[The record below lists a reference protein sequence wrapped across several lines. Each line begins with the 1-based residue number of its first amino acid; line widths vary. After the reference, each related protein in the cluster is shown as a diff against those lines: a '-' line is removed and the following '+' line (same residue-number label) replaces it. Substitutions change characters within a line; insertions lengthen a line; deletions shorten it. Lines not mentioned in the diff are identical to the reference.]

1 MELSPLLTE
10 PLADNKWILKEEYK
24 YEINGFVITVPKG
37 FITDLASVPRILWI
51 FFPPFGK
58 YTRAA
63 IIHDYLYSELNDTFI
78 NRYWADKIF
87 IFIMKEHGV
96 SAYKRV
102 SMYRAVRMF
111 GEPSWKRKIKNE
123 GYTEQAVI
131 DHTKE
136 AIKYNKEMKEKLK
149 L

>member
-10 PLADNKWILKEEYK
+10 PIGDNKWILKEEYK
-24 YEINGFVITVPKG
+24 YEINGFVIIVPKG
-37 FITDLASVPRILWI
+37 FITDLASVPRILWV

-96 SAYKRV
+96 STYRRV

-123 GYTEQAVI
+123 GYVEQAII

>member
-10 PLADNKWILKEEYK
+10 PIGDNKWILKEEYK
-24 YEINGFVITVPKG
+24 YEINGFIIIVPKG
-37 FITDLASVPRILWI
+37 FITDLASVPRILWV

-96 SAYKRV
+96 STYKRV

-123 GYTEQAVI
+123 GYVEQAII
-131 DHTKE
+131 DHMKE